1 MLHFLRLLRRA
12 LWRAVENDQFTAARA
27 AAYYSILTLFPALMV
42 TAYILAS
49 SERTAGYLREI
60 ANGIGEILPP
70 GNKETAMAYFEQHQ
84 RPLFEIISASVI
96 TLFAASGCL
105 VSWMDG
111 FVRTCRVPSTWSGV
125 KQRIIACGLV
135 LLTFVPLIFATV
147 LIAFGN
153 QIETWM
159 IDHSLHEFGPIILL
173 SWTAL
178 RWLIAAL
185 TCIGVLS
192 LIYHLGVPCRQKW
205 HQVLPG
211 AVMATLLWLLT
222 TELFGWYVAK
232 FATYNLIYGPLGA
245 AIALLVWM
253 YMTSFI
259 VLLGAEFNAVAFPL
273 EPVVVPVPEPVKVI
287 P

>member
-1 MLHFLRLLRRA
+1 LRLFRRA
-12 LWRAVENDQFTAARA
+12 LWRSVENDQFTAARA

-42 TAYILAS
+42 TAYVLAS
-49 SERTAGYLREI
+49 SERTAGILREI
-60 ANGIGEILPP
+60 AGGIGEILPP
-70 GNKETAMAYFEQHQ
+70 GNKQAAMAYFEQHQ
-84 RPLFEIISASVI
+84 RPLFEIISASGI
-96 TLFAASGCL
+96 TLFAASGAL

-111 FVRTCRVPSTWSGV
+111 FVRTCRVPNTWGGV

-135 LLTFVPLIFATV
+135 LLTFVPLMFATV
-147 LIAFGN
+147 LVAFGN
-153 QIETWM
+153 QIETAM
-159 IDHSLHEFGPIILL
+159 MDYTLHNNIREFGPVIIL

-178 RWLIAAL
+178 RWLIATI
-185 TCIGVLS
+185 TCVGVLS
-192 LIYHLGVPCRQKW
+192 LIYHLGVPCRQRW

-211 AVMATLLWLLT
+211 SVLATLLWLLS
-222 TELFGWYVAK
+222 TELFGWYVAT

-273 EPVVVPVPEPVKVI
+273 EAVVVPVPEPVKVI